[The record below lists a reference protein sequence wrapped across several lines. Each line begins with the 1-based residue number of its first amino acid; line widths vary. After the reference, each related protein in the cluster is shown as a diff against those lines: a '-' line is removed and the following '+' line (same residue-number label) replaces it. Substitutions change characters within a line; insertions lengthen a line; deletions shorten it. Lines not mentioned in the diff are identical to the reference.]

1 MTALQDAARP
11 PGLAPSTRTLLSLA
25 AAVIVLAGVYFAR
38 SLFGPLALAAVVV
51 IIVQP
56 VRGPLQRRGWP
67 RWAATTTTIVVAY
80 LILGALAALLAFAG
94 VQFADLV
101 GQYLDDLS
109 AMLSQATTWLESFGV
124 EGQVTDAVT
133 SWLDPSTIAGFA
145 ATIGGTAMSVLTA
158 FFFVLAYV
166 IFMAADATRYQDA
179 RSRFGG
185 QRPATLD
192 RITAYNS
199 GVRRYFVVNASFGA
213 VVAIIDGLAL
223 WWMGVPAPAV
233 WAILAFVTNF
243 VPNIG
248 FVLGLV
254 PPAVMALVVGGWPL
268 ALAVVA
274 VYCVVNVVLQVL
286 VQPKFVADAVNL
298 SLTLSFFSVVF
309 WTLVIGPLG
318 AILAIPLTLLTRA
331 LVIEGDPGS
340 GWLRYLSGDT
350 AAAPPPA
357 RPAEQA
363 PPAEPTGPTG
373 PLAHGVSPATRGLA
387 EDDDG
392 ATPHP
397 DAPGGNG
404 QSAPG
409 RD

>member
-1 MTALQDAARP
+1 MTAPQVAAPQR
-11 PGLAPSTRTLLSLA
+11 GLAPSTRILISLA
-25 AAVIVLAGVYFAR
+25 AGVIVLAGVYFAR
-38 SLFGPLALAAVVV
+38 GLFGPLALAAVVV

-56 VRGPLQRRGWP
+56 VRGPLERRGWP
-67 RWAATTTTIVVAY
+67 RWAATTGMIVVAY

-94 VQFADLV
+94 VQFANLV
-101 GQYLDDLS
+101 SQYLDDLS
-109 AMLSQATTWLESFGV
+109 RTINQFVAWLETFGV
-124 EGQVTDAVT
+124 EGQVADAVS
-133 SWLDPSTIAGFA
+133 SWLDPSTIAGLA
-145 ATIGGTAMSVLTA
+145 ATVGGTAMTVLTA

-166 IFMAADATRYQDA
+166 IFMAADAGRYQDA
-179 RSRFGG
+179 HARFGAT
-185 QRPATLD
+185 RPATLA
-192 RITAYNS
+192 RITSYNS

-213 VVAIIDGLAL
+213 IVAVIDGLAL

-248 FVLGLV
+248 FVLGVV
-254 PPAVMALVVGGWPL
+254 PPTVMALVVGGWPL

-318 AILAIPLTLLTRA
+318 AILAIPLTLLSRA
-331 LVIEGDPGS
+331 LIIEGDPGS

-350 AAAPPPA
+350 SG
-357 RPAEQA
+357 A
-363 PPAEPTGPTG
+363 PPAAEPARAPEAAPVAAAGPREPEASTGTVGTG
-373 PLAHGVSPATRGLA
+373 GPGVDDPDHPAT
-387 EDDDG
+387 
-392 ATPHP
+392 
-397 DAPGGNG
+397 
-404 QSAPG
+404 
-409 RD
+409 

>member
-1 MTALQDAARP
+1 MTAPQDASPHR
-11 PGLAPSTRTLLSLA
+11 GLAPSTRTLISLA

-38 SLFGPLALAAVVV
+38 GLFGPLALAAVVV

-56 VRGPLQRRGWP
+56 VRGPLERRGWP
-67 RWAATTTTIVVAY
+67 RWAATTGMIVVAY

-94 VQFADLV
+94 VQFANLV
-101 GQYLDDLS
+101 SQYLDDL
-109 AMLSQATTWLESFGV
+109 AKTVDQVTAWLESFGV
-124 EGQVTDAVT
+124 EGQVADAVS
-133 SWLDPSTIAGFA
+133 SWLDPSTIAGLA
-145 ATIGGTAMSVLTA
+145 ATVGGTAMTVLTA

-166 IFMAADATRYQDA
+166 IFMAADAGRYQDA
-179 RSRFGG
+179 GARFGAT
-185 QRPATLD
+185 RPATLA

-213 VVAIIDGLAL
+213 VVAVIDGVAL

-243 VPNIG
+243 IPNIG
-248 FVLGLV
+248 FVLGVV
-254 PPAVMALVVGGWPL
+254 PPTVMALVVGGWPL
-268 ALAVVA
+268 ALGVVA

-331 LVIEGDPGS
+331 LIIEGDPDS

-350 AAAPPPA
+350 SG
-357 RPAEQA
+357 A
-363 PPAEPTGPTG
+363 PPAEPTPERAKAPEEAPAASTRALALEASTGAASDGP
-373 PLAHGVSPATRGLA
+373 
-387 EDDDG
+387 DG
-392 ATPHP
+392 DEP
-397 DAPGGNG
+397 DRPTT
-404 QSAPG
+404 
-409 RD
+409 